1 MFLKIANFVVD
12 CLYRYCRADG
22 LLCAVGDCG
31 TGKRLGNHL
40 CIDELG
46 DFAQYVSILGR
57 ITGNDD
63 YLRWALDQAV
73 RGLSVSQASDGLI
86 YHDKRSA
93 QKAIKFFPLIRYGD
107 TFWGLS
113 EMFRVQREEGLKE
126 AFDRL
131 IGGTFKFCLVDG
143 LPSYGCF
150 FIGKKAI
157 TLPIAEVMTSG
168 YLAESAVNMY
178 LWTTQANYLDLAEN
192 IIERWLAIQSF
203 QLHSMFLRYCRTD
216 WLWIPKGIFD
226 LQFRLR
232 GRPGM
237 NETILVKGD
246 TYLIFSILAL
256 YRATGEKKLERAVIR
271 WKEAVARRA
280 VTPDGRF
287 FNSVNL
293 KNNKKY
299 SVNLE
304 ENHSVIEA
312 MIDIAVDLED
322 EESLELAEKACEA
335 WLSKADRHMLIPN
348 SDDEPFVRLDPL
360 MDFSVNLL
368 KLSELTRKG
377 NFREKA
383 FEVFNSALKHF
394 RLPYGF
400 SEAIHKDTLE
410 PTSWLAKTKFLG
422 LLIKGLL
429 IFHFVSNGETILSK
443 LESRL
448 LASDR

>member
-1 MFLKIANFVVD
+1 
-12 CLYRYCRADG
+12 
-22 LLCAVGDCG
+22 LCAVGDCG
-31 TGKRLGNHL
+31 AGKKVGNHL

-63 YLRWALDQAV
+63 YLRWALDQAL

-86 YHDKRSA
+86 YHDKGSA

-113 EMFRVQREEGLKE
+113 EMYRVQREEGLKE

-131 IGGTFKFCLVDG
+131 IGGTFKFCLVNG

-178 LWTTQANYLDLAEN
+178 LLTRQDNYLDLAKRITEK
-192 IIERWLAIQSF
+192 WLATQSF
-203 QLHSMFLRYCRTD
+203 KVHSMFLRHCRTD
-216 WLWIPKGIFD
+216 WPWISKGIFD

-256 YRATGEKKLERAVIR
+256 YRASSDRKLARAVIR
-271 WKEAVARRA
+271 WREAVATRA
-280 VTPDGRF
+280 TTPDGRF
-287 FNSVNL
+287 FNSINL

-299 SVNLE
+299 SVRLE
-304 ENHSVIEA
+304 ENHSIIEA
-312 MIDIAVDLED
+312 MIDIAVDFND
-322 EESLELAEKACEA
+322 EESLKLAERACDS
-335 WLSKADRHMLIPN
+335 WLSRADRNMLIPN

-360 MDFSVNLL
+360 LDFSVNLL
-368 KLSELTRKG
+368 KLSELNRRE
-377 NFREKA
+377 NFRERA
-383 FEVFNSALKHF
+383 FEIFNSALKHF

-400 SEAIHKDTLE
+400 SEAIHKDTLS
-410 PTSWLAKTKFLG
+410 PASSLVKTKFLG

-429 IFHFVSNGETILSK
+429 IFHFVNKGGTILSK
-443 LESRL
+443 LENRL